1 MNNFLVTL
9 LLMYFGLFGMNVQDF
24 TPIYSV
30 QEGVN
35 EINSVFPD
43 WVENYEDDEFDCSEM
58 SALVAQY
65 FIIHGYQDV
74 KIKYGYNKD
83 IGCHAWVVVDGQI
96 IEATSLY
103 ISDDIEFYNSFVDRG
118 SRQLYT
124 ENDWWNSKYIQD
136 KMGDKFTLYLVSKSV
151 LMNNVIN

>member
-1 MNNFLVTL
+1 
-9 LLMYFGLFGMNVQDF
+9 MYFGLFGMNIQDS
-24 TPIYSV
+24 TPVYSV
-30 QEGVN
+30 QEGLN
-35 EINSVFPD
+35 EICANFPD

-65 FIIHGYQDV
+65 FIVEGFQDV

-151 LMNNVIN
+151 LMNNATN